1 MGSATSTWPSRR
13 SSTSSCRV
21 KSSKQKK
28 ILFFFFEKIK
38 IKISFRIF
46 VHSEKKNHPH
56 HQNFEISFHRF
67 FCFLYKHEQLRP
79 QHSSLCIYFVSSV
92 QHVII
97 LICRRKKNY
106 PVCLFH
112 ELFLIFLVSFL
123 RTDLILLPPPI
134 LFSFLFVLEKN
145 SIFVRI

>member
-1 MGSATSTWPSRR
+1 MG
-13 SSTSSCRV
+13 
-21 KSSKQKK
+21 SSKQKK
-28 ILFFFFEKIK
+28 MSCFSSLRKSRSK
-38 IKISFRIF
+38 Y
-46 VHSEKKNHPH
+46 HSGFLCTVKKNHPH

-67 FCFLYKHEQLRP
+67 FCFLYKHEQQRP

-112 ELFLIFLVSFL
+112 ELFLIFLVSFFANRL
-123 RTDLILLPPPI
+123 NTTAAPHIILI
-134 LFSFLFVLEKN
+134 FVLEKT
-145 SIFVRI
+145 

>member
-1 MGSATSTWPSRR
+1 MGIKLPCKIIKTKKK
-13 SSTSSCRV
+13 SC
-21 KSSKQKK
+21 
-28 ILFFFFEKIK
+28 FFFFEK

-67 FCFLYKHEQLRP
+67 FCFLYKHEQQRP

-92 QHVII
+92 QHIII

-134 LFSFLFVLEKN
+134 LFSFLFWKKN
-145 SIFVRI
+145 IVFLFGLF